1 LIRVRN
7 GSCKDGKPVNPTAAN
22 DLRDCKPYRWRIEI
36 RFVKLRV
43 LLLIVYGLATP
54 FLRADQK
61 ELLVG
66 MEMSF
71 PPFEMLDSSG
81 QPAGISVDMARAMG
95 QFLNRPIRF
104 ENIPF
109 DGLIP
114 SLKTGKIDVIISSL
128 TMTEDRKKSIDFS
141 DPYLNMGLAILANKN
156 SDIQSI
162 DDVDKPG
169 RNVAVKKGTTADIY
183 AMQHFKNAKVL
194 VFNDESACAIE
205 VGQGK
210 ADCFIYDQISVF
222 QNWKRHQDRTRAIL
236 QPFEK
241 EEWAMGIRKGN
252 DDLRTQINDFIKRFK
267 QSGGFE
273 QLGVKYLGENKK
285 AFEELGIPFY
295 F

>member
-1 LIRVRN
+1 M
-7 GSCKDGKPVNPTAAN
+7 
-22 DLRDCKPYRWRIEI
+22 
-36 RFVKLRV
+36 VKLRI
-43 LLLIVYGLATP
+43 LLLTVFGLLAP
-54 FLRADQK
+54 YLEAEQK
-61 ELLVG
+61 ELIVG

-81 QPAGISVDMARAMG
+81 QPAGVSVEMAKAMG
-95 QFLNRPIRF
+95 QSLNRPIRF

-141 DPYLNMGLAILANKN
+141 DPYLKMGLAILANKN

-162 DDVDKPG
+162 QDVDKPG
-169 RNVAVKKGTTADIY
+169 RNVAVKKGTTANIY

-210 ADCFIYDQISVF
+210 ADCFIYAQISVF
-222 QNWKRHQDRTRAIL
+222 QTWKRHEDRTRAIL
-236 QPFEK
+236 QPFEQ

-252 DDLRTQINDFIKRFK
+252 DDLRKQIDDFIQHFK
-267 QSGGFE
+267 ESGGFE

-285 AFEELGIPFY
+285 ALEYLGIPFY
-295 F
+295 FCVRSTSCLKKRSARTG

>member
-1 LIRVRN
+1 
-7 GSCKDGKPVNPTAAN
+7 
-22 DLRDCKPYRWRIEI
+22 
-36 RFVKLRV
+36 
-43 LLLIVYGLATP
+43 
-54 FLRADQK
+54 
-61 ELLVG
+61 

-71 PPFEMLDSSG
+71 PPFEMLDAKG

-95 QFLNRPIRF
+95 QYLKRPVRF

-128 TMTEDRKKSIDFS
+128 SVTEDRKHSIDFS
-141 DPYLNMGLAILANKN
+141 DPYLKMGLAILASKK

-162 DDVDKPG
+162 NDVDKQG
-169 RNVAVKKGTTADIY
+169 HSVAVKKGTTGNIY
-183 AMQHFKNAKVL
+183 AIQHFKNAKLLVL
-194 VFNDESACAIE
+194 NDESACAIE
-205 VGQGK
+205 VAQGK

-222 QNWKRHQDRTRAIL
+222 QNWKKYEDTTRALL

-252 DDLRTQINDFIKRFK
+252 DELRQQINDFIKHFK
-267 QSGGFE
+267 QTGGFD
-273 QLGVKYLGENKK
+273 QLGVKYLAENKK
-285 AFEELGIPFY
+285 AFEDLGIPFY

>member
-1 LIRVRN
+1 
-7 GSCKDGKPVNPTAAN
+7 
-22 DLRDCKPYRWRIEI
+22 
-36 RFVKLRV
+36 VKLWN
-43 LLLIVYGLATP
+43 LLLAICGLVTP
-54 FLRADQK
+54 LLRAEQK
-61 ELLVG
+61 DLIVG

-71 PPFEMLDSSG
+71 PPFEMLDATG

-95 QFLNRPIRF
+95 QYLKRPVRF

-128 TMTEDRKKSIDFS
+128 TMTEDRKRSIDFS
-141 DPYLNMGLAILANKN
+141 DPYLKMGLAILANKK

-162 DDVDKPG
+162 NDVDKQG
-169 RNVAVKKGTTADIY
+169 RSVAVKKGTTGDIY
-183 AMQHFKNAKVL
+183 AIQHFKNAKLLVL
-194 VFNDESACAIE
+194 NDESACGIE
-205 VGQGK
+205 VAQGK

-222 QNWKRHQDRTRAIL
+222 QNWKKYEDTTRAIL
-236 QPFEK
+236 QPFEQ
-241 EEWAMGIRKGN
+241 EEWAMGVRKGN
-252 DDLRTQINDFIKRFK
+252 DDLRLQINAFIKQFK
-267 QSGGFE
+267 QTGGFD

>member
-1 LIRVRN
+1 
-7 GSCKDGKPVNPTAAN
+7 
-22 DLRDCKPYRWRIEI
+22 
-36 RFVKLRV
+36 VKLRLV
-43 LLLIVYGLATP
+43 LLIVYGLIIP
-54 FLRADQK
+54 LLRADQK
-61 ELLVG
+61 ELVVG

-81 QPAGISVDMARAMG
+81 QPSGVSVDLARAMG
-95 QFLNRPIRF
+95 QYLNRPIRF

-141 DPYLNMGLAILANKN
+141 DPYLKMGLAILANIK

-162 DDVDKPG
+162 NDVDKPG
-169 RNVAVKKGTTADIY
+169 RNVAVKKGTTANIY

-236 QPFEK
+236 QPFEQ

-252 DDLRTQINDFIKRFK
+252 DDLRQQINDFIKQFK
-267 QSGGFE
+267 GSNGFE

-285 AFEELGIPFY
+285 AFVDLGIPFY